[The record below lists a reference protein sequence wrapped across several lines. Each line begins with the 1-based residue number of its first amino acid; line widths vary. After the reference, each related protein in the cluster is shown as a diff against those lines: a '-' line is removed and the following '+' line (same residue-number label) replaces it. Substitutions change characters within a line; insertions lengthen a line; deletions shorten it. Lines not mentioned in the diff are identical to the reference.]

1 MSRFGEFFARGR
13 SALLDGQATYDR
25 PPVEGAR
32 RWGAAA
38 VLRPSGAVLDRLAKL
53 AGELRPVVGP
63 GHWVHGPDVLHVT
76 LRSLEPYREDVT
88 ERRVYGAALEEAMRG
103 LPPVRVELR
112 GVAGHHGGVLV
123 WATPADETLATLQK
137 RFAHALGEKGAF
149 ESWTRDIW
157 YVSLVHF
164 AAPVVRPEGIVGWC
178 EERADLTVGVAEL
191 SRAEI
196 VRAVHTGGGV
206 RLVTL
211 ERAECGP

>member
-13 SALLDGQATYDR
+13 SALLAGQATYDR
-25 PPVEGAR
+25 PPVEGSR

-38 VLRPSGAVLDRLAKL
+38 VLRPC
-53 AGELRPVVGP
+53 
-63 GHWVHGPDVLHVT
+63 
-76 LRSLEPYREDVT
+76 
-88 ERRVYGAALEEAMRG
+88 
-103 LPPVRVELR
+103 
-112 GVAGHHGGVLV
+112 
-123 WATPADETLATLQK
+123 
-137 RFAHALGEKGAF
+137 
-149 ESWTRDIW
+149 
-157 YVSLVHF
+157 LVHF
-164 AAPVVRPEGIVGWC
+164 AAPVERPEAIVGWC